1 MLVRARFTLA
11 LRRWGA
17 LPWRGDWPRPAGR
30 HESSLAS
37 LAGEPRPH
45 DLHFNS
51 RVLCRLLMR
60 EHFFGALIV
69 HLLLVATQLTARG
82 SGRADGENGDPEERE
97 EAP

>member
-1 MLVRARFTLA
+1 MLIRARFPRA
-11 LRRWGA
+11 RGRWGA
-17 LPWRGDWPRPAGR
+17 LRWRGDWPPPAGR